1 MYTYPIH
8 SRDPGTAAKTLTAP
22 MAIPVGSRCVKGVRP
37 PAAPHASIEALMFT
51 EMIVNAFNA
60 NASQLYRGI

>member
-8 SRDPGTAAKTLTAP
+8 SRDPRTAP
-22 MAIPVGSRCVKGVRP
+22 EARTARPSKPASRGSIAQDLAV
-37 PAAPHASIEALMFT
+37 A
-51 EMIVNAFNA
+51 EMIVNAFND